1 MGLPEDRELIMSN
14 SKDGS
19 RKNMSR
25 RMAVTSTALA
35 FVAAA
40 STAVRRASAQQKIT
54 QAAAQYQAQP
64 KGNQSCATCVNFQ
77 PSNACKF
84 VEGTISPTAWCV
96 LFAPKP

>member
-1 MGLPEDRELIMSN
+1 MGSFEDRELMMSN

-19 RKNMSR
+19 RNMSR
-25 RMAVTSTALA
+25 RMALTSTALA

-40 STAVRRASAQQKIT
+40 STAVRHASAQQKIS
-54 QAAAQYQAQP
+54 QAASQYQAQP

-77 PSNACKF
+77 PPNACKF

-96 LFAPKP
+96 LFAPKT